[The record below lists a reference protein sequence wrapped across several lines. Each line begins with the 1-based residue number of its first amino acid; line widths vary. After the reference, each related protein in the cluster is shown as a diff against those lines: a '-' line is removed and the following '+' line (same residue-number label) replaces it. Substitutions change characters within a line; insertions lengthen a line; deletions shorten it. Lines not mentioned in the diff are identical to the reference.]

1 MSKLAAF
8 LGSNSGLIAGAGVFV
23 VGSIGV
29 GAYLGVLAPKD
40 ATPPAVVMVAQP
52 ETAVVAVEPAVAAPE
67 LAAVATQPE
76 TPAPATQD
84 TATAPTVDEV
94 RNEADGLT
102 VIAGRAEPGSDVVLL
117 VDGVENM
124 TVQAGNDGAFAAVTF
139 LLPNGD
145 AQVLTILQRT
155 GGVDLAADDII
166 LAPRARVVGSAEPAA
181 KATLEIIEPVA
192 EATRVVGGVAATE
205 TAPAARVETQVEPET
220 VETQVEPETVAT
232 PVEPVTEVATL
243 EAPEP
248 AVPETTA
255 APDPQTTPEP
265 VTEQVAI
272 LKSNETGV
280 EIINRSSA
288 PDVMSNVAIDT
299 ISYSQDGDVLLSGRA
314 QSQASVVRVYL
325 NNAVVTTLEVDT
337 KGRWRGD
344 LPDVDTGIYT
354 LRVDEVDDV
363 GDVTSRVETPFKRE
377 APAILAAAQRDVD
390 APVKAITVQTG
401 ATLWAI
407 ARDRYGDGTLFV
419 RVVDANKDSI
429 RNPDLIY
436 PGQVFE
442 LPE

>member
-52 ETAVVAVEPAVAAPE
+52 ETAVVAVEPVESTPE
-67 LAAVATQPE
+67 LAVVETQPE
-76 TPAPATQD
+76 AHAPATQD

-117 VDGVENM
+117 VDGIENM

-166 LAPRARVVGSAEPAA
+166 LAPRARVVATAEPAA
-181 KATLEIIEPVA
+181 KATLETIEPVA
-192 EATRVVGGVAATE
+192 EDAGVVGGVAATE
-205 TAPAARVETQVEPET
+205 TAPAASVETQVEPEK
-220 VETQVEPETVAT
+220 VAT
-232 PVEPVTEVATL
+232 QVEPVTEVATL

-248 AVPETTA
+248 TLPETTA
-255 APDPQTTPEP
+255 APDPQTTPVP

-299 ISYSQDGDVLLSGRA
+299 ISYSQNGDVLLSGRA